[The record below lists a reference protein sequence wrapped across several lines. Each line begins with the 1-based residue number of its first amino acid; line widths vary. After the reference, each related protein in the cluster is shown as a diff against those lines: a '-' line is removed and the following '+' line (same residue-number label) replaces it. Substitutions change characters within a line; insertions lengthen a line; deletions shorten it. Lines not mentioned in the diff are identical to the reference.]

1 MKTVT
6 LKIDNSGVG
15 WVALFATQLNHAL
28 MLGWLSPAQ
37 PTKLLITPTSTKPQT
52 IEPHEF

>member
-1 MKTVT
+1 MRS
-6 LKIDNSGVG
+6 ISCVG
-15 WVALFATQLNHAL
+15 WVALFATQLNLAL

-37 PTKLLITPTSTKPQT
+37 PTKLLTTPTSTNPKPQT